1 MMNLKKFSLLR
12 KNPAGPTK
20 MDAGELTPFRPVKSI
35 LILAWPIVIEMGLH
49 TFVWIFDT
57 AMVMRLGAREA
68 TAVEFGAIIL
78 FNSLFILGALGIGA
92 NSLVARYTGASD
104 MKTAAKTGGQAL
116 SISFLITLVFTAISI
131 VGYRYFFSAIIN
143 DAITVALA
151 EEYFYYALVSG
162 GFALLPLV
170 VASGIIRG
178 VGNTR
183 VPMIIALIA
192 NVYNVI
198 GDYLLIFG
206 HYGFPAL
213 GVKGAALATGSA
225 QLIALI
231 LSIGYLFLHRGILP
245 FNWQSLFPLDKVVI
259 RKVLKLSIPAG
270 AEELT
275 NSGSRMITA
284 GWITYLGPVAFA
296 ANAAAIAAEAFSFMP
311 GQAFAIAATTLVGQ
325 RLGAGFVKQARDS
338 GYWAVVLATILM
350 SLFGLFFF
358 FMPYLVMSL
367 FDPPDPEVL
376 RLGILCLQIAAFEQ
390 PFIAIS
396 MGFSGA
402 LKGLGDTKGPFRI
415 GLYTNLLLRLPL
427 IYAAI
432 YIWQLEIYHI
442 WWITALQYAVSS
454 FFLYMRYR
462 KKDWSKLEPIPTLKS
477 VG

>member
-1 MMNLKKFSLLR
+1 MKFKGLR
-12 KNPAGPTK
+12 FPRRKSEDQQKTGLET
-20 MDAGELTPFRPVKSI
+20 ERPFRPVKSI
-35 LILAWPIVIEMGLH
+35 LILAWPVVIEMGLH

-92 NSLVARYTGASD
+92 NSLVARYTGAGEL
-104 MKTAAKTGGQAL
+104 KTAAKTGGQAL
-116 SISFLITLVFTAISI
+116 SISFLITLVFTAICI
-131 VGYRYFFSAIIN
+131 VGYQYFFSAIIK
-143 DAITVALA
+143 DSITVALA

-192 NVYNVI
+192 NTYNVI

-206 HYGFPAL
+206 NYGFPAL

-231 LSIGYLFLHRGILP
+231 LSLGYLLLHRGILP
-245 FNWQSLFPLDKVVI
+245 FDWQSLFPLDKAI
-259 RKVLKLSIPAG
+259 INKVLKLSIPAG

-284 GWITYLGPVAFA
+284 GWITILGPVAFA

-350 SLFGLFFF
+350 SLFGLIFF

-402 LKGLGDTKGPFRI
+402 LKGLGDTRGPFKI

-442 WWITALQYAVSS
+442 WWITAFQYAVSS
-454 FFLYMRYR
+454 LLLYMRYR
-462 KKDWSKLEPIPTLKS
+462 KKDWTKLEPIPTLKN

>member
-1 MMNLKKFSLLR
+1 MNLKMFNLLR
-12 KNPAGPTK
+12 KKPAGHTELA
-20 MDAGELTPFRPVKSI
+20 AGELAPFRPVKSI
-35 LILAWPIVIEMGLH
+35 LILAWPVVIEMGLH

-68 TAVEFGAIIL
+68 TTVEFGAIIL
-78 FNSLFILGALGIGA
+78 FNALYILGALGIGA
-92 NSLVARYTGASD
+92 NSLVARYTGANE

-116 SISFLITLVFTAISI
+116 SISLLITVVFTLISLA
-131 VGYRYFFSAIIN
+131 GYQYFFSAIIK

-151 EEYFYYALVSG
+151 EEYFYYTLISG
-162 GFALLPLV
+162 GFAYLPLV

-183 VPMIIALIA
+183 VPMIIALVA

-231 LSIGYLFLHRGILP
+231 LSLGYLFLHRGILP

-259 RKVLKLSIPAG
+259 RKVLKLSLPAG

-275 NSGSRMITA
+275 NHGSRMLTA
-284 GWITYLGPVAFA
+284 GWLTYLGPVAFA

-311 GQAFAIAATTLVGQ
+311 GMAFAIAATTLVGQ

-350 SLFGLFFF
+350 SLFGLVFFF
-358 FMPYLVMSL
+358 TPYLVMSL

-402 LKGLGDTKGPFRI
+402 LKGLGDTRGPFRI
-415 GLYTNLLLRLPL
+415 GLFTNLLIRLPL

-432 YIWQLEIYHI
+432 YVWQLEVYHI

-454 FFLYMRYR
+454 LFLYLRYR
-462 KKDWSKLEPIPTLKS
+462 NKDWSKLEPTPTLKN

>member
-1 MMNLKKFSLLR
+1 MNLKQFKIFR
-12 KNPAGPTK
+12 KIPAGQ
-20 MDAGELTPFRPVKSI
+20 AELASVELTPFRPVKSI
-35 LILAWPIVIEMGLH
+35 LILAWPVVIEMGLH

-68 TAVEFGAIIL
+68 TAVEFGAIVL

-92 NSLVARYTGASD
+92 NSLVARYTGAGEL
-104 MKTAAKTGGQAL
+104 KTAAKTGGQAL
-116 SISFLITLVFTAISI
+116 SISFLITLVFTAICI
-131 VGYRYFFSAIIN
+131 FGYQYFFSAIIN
-143 DAITVALA
+143 DSITVALA

-192 NVYNVI
+192 NTYNVI

-206 HYGFPAL
+206 NYSFPAL

-225 QLIALI
+225 QLIALV
-231 LSIGYLFLHRGILP
+231 LSLGYLFLHRGILP
-245 FNWQSLFPLDKVVI
+245 FSWQMLFPLDKVTI
-259 RKVLKLSIPAG
+259 KKVLKLSIPAG

-284 GWITYLGPVAFA
+284 GWITFLGPVAFA

-350 SLFGLFFF
+350 SLFGLVFF

-402 LKGLGDTKGPFRI
+402 LKGLGDTRGPFRI

-454 FFLYMRYR
+454 LLLYLRYR
-462 KKDWSKLEPIPTLKS
+462 RKDWSKLEPIPTLKN

>member
-1 MMNLKKFSLLR
+1 MKIKGLR
-12 KNPAGPTK
+12 FPRRKSEDQQKTGLET
-20 MDAGELTPFRPVKSI
+20 DRPFRPVKSI
-35 LILAWPIVIEMGLH
+35 LILAWPVVIEMGLH

-92 NSLVARYTGASD
+92 NSLVARYTGAGEL
-104 MKTAAKTGGQAL
+104 KTAAKTGGQAL
-116 SISFLITLVFTAISI
+116 SISFLITLVFTAICI
-131 VGYRYFFSAIIN
+131 VGYQYFFSAIIK
-143 DAITVALA
+143 DSITVALA

-192 NVYNVI
+192 NTYNVI

-206 HYGFPAL
+206 NYGFPAL

-231 LSIGYLFLHRGILP
+231 LSLGYLLLHRGILP
-245 FNWQSLFPLDKVVI
+245 FDRQSLFPLDKAI
-259 RKVLKLSIPAG
+259 INKVLKLSIPAG

-284 GWITYLGPVAFA
+284 GWITILGPVAFA

-350 SLFGLFFF
+350 SLFGLIFF

-402 LKGLGDTKGPFRI
+402 LKGLGDTRGPFKI

-442 WWITALQYAVSS
+442 WWITAFQYAVSS
-454 FFLYMRYR
+454 LLLYLRYR
-462 KKDWSKLEPIPTLKS
+462 KKDWTKLEPIPTLKNL
-477 VG
+477 G

>member
-1 MMNLKKFSLLR
+1 MNLNNLRVFR
-12 KNPAGPTK
+12 KNPAGQ
-20 MDAGELTPFRPVKSI
+20 AGFTNGGHAPFKPVKSI
-35 LILAWPIVIEMGLH
+35 LILAWPVVIEMGLH

-78 FNSLFILGALGIGA
+78 FNALFILGAIGIGA
-92 NSLVARYTGASD
+92 NSLVARYTGAND
-104 MKTAAKTGGQAL
+104 MKKAAKTGGQAL
-116 SISFLITLVFTAISI
+116 SVSFLITLVFTAISI
-131 VGYRYFFSAIIN
+131 AGYKYFFSSIIN

-151 EEYFYYALVSG
+151 EDYFYYALVSG

-192 NVYNVI
+192 NTYNVI

-206 HYGFPAL
+206 NYGFPAL
-213 GVKGAALATGSA
+213 GVRGAALATGSA
-225 QLIALI
+225 QLIALV
-231 LSIGYLFLHRGILP
+231 LSLLYLFMHRSSLAI
-245 FNWQSLFPLDKVVI
+245 NWQSLVPFDKAIV
-259 RKVLKLSIPAG
+259 REVLRLSIPVG
-270 AEELT
+270 ADELT
-275 NSGSRMITA
+275 NSGSRMITTS
-284 GWITYLGPVAFA
+284 WITYLGPVAFA
-296 ANAAAIAAEAFSFMP
+296 ANAAAISAEAFSFMP

-350 SLFGLFFF
+350 SLFGLVFY

-390 PFIAIS
+390 PFIAVS
-396 MGFSGA
+396 MAFSGA
-402 LKGLGDTKGPFRI
+402 LKGLGDTRGPFKAS
-415 GLYTNLLLRLPL
+415 LYTNLLLRLPL
-427 IYAAI
+427 IYAAV
-432 YIWQLEIYHI
+432 YIWQFEIYHI

-454 FFLYMRYR
+454 YLLCMRYR
-462 KKDWSKLEPIPTLKS
+462 RIDWAILEPTPTIKNA
-477 VG
+477 G

>member
-1 MMNLKKFSLLR
+1 MNLKNFKGFRIISGGQAEL
-12 KNPAGPTK
+12 AS
-20 MDAGELTPFRPVKSI
+20 GELAPFRPVKSI
-35 LILAWPIVIEMGLH
+35 LILAWPVVIEMGLH

-92 NSLVARYTGASD
+92 NSLVARYTGANEL
-104 MKTAAKTGGQAL
+104 KTAAKTGGQAL

-131 VGYRYFFSAIIN
+131 VGYQYFFSAIIK

-151 EEYFYYALVSG
+151 EEYYYYALVSG

-192 NVYNVI
+192 NTYNVI

-206 HYGFPAL
+206 NYGFPAL

-231 LSIGYLFLHRGILP
+231 LSLGYLFMHRGILP
-245 FNWQSLFPLDKVVI
+245 FNWQSLFPLDKAI
-259 RKVLKLSIPAG
+259 INKVLKLSIPAG

-284 GWITYLGPVAFA
+284 GWITFLGPVAFA

-325 RLGAGFVKQARDS
+325 RLGAGYVKQARDS
-338 GYWAVVLATILM
+338 GYWAVVSATILM
-350 SLFGLFFF
+350 SLFGLVFF

-402 LKGLGDTKGPFRI
+402 LKGLGDTRGPFRV

-442 WWITALQYAVSS
+442 WWITAFQYAVSS
-454 FFLYMRYR
+454 LLLYMRYR
-462 KKDWSKLEPIPTLKS
+462 KKDWAKLEPIPTVKDI
-477 VG
+477 G

>member
-1 MMNLKKFSLLR
+1 MKIKGLR
-12 KNPAGPTK
+12 FPRRKSEDQQKTGLET
-20 MDAGELTPFRPVKSI
+20 ERPFRPVKSI
-35 LILAWPIVIEMGLH
+35 LILAWPVVIEMGLH

-92 NSLVARYTGASD
+92 NSLVARYTGAGEL
-104 MKTAAKTGGQAL
+104 KTAAKTGGQAL
-116 SISFLITLVFTAISI
+116 SISFLITLVFTAICI
-131 VGYRYFFSAIIN
+131 VGYQYFFSAIIK
-143 DAITVALA
+143 DSITVALA

-192 NVYNVI
+192 NTYNVI

-206 HYGFPAL
+206 NYGFPAL

-231 LSIGYLFLHRGILP
+231 LSLGYLLLHRGILP
-245 FNWQSLFPLDKVVI
+245 FDWQSLFPLDKAI
-259 RKVLKLSIPAG
+259 INKVLKLSIPAG

-284 GWITYLGPVAFA
+284 GWITILGPVAFA

-350 SLFGLFFF
+350 SLFGLIFF

-402 LKGLGDTKGPFRI
+402 LKGLGDTRGPFKI

-442 WWITALQYAVSS
+442 WWITAFQYAVSS
-454 FFLYMRYR
+454 LLLYMRYR
-462 KKDWSKLEPIPTLKS
+462 KKDWTKLEPIPTLKN